1 MGTCYNKGSR
11 TYVTKDRNAGAAT
24 RGGSLSSKQYP
35 NLYRGLHVEGSPGE
49 HQQEADSVVSG
60 VRDVLADFG
69 FDDELRAVFFSSTG
83 TIRRGE
89 ADASMNGAGDL
100 RISTK
105 ALSRGEVNSDSY
117 FASDTFYGTGAHE
130 GGHALVN
137 ALLKNSVTINP
148 DNKSK
153 TAARANL
160 ERATARRK
168 GKLETAIIKEAKKRY
183 GSNPP
188 ISGYGSKNHIEK
200 IAEAVADY
208 YANKSNAKPYSKT
221 IVKVMKDIKSGKY
234 KPKISVSEREM
245 YDR

>member
-1 MGTCYNKGSR
+1 MCGNMGG
-11 TYVTKDRNAGAAT
+11 
-24 RGGSLSSKQYP
+24 GGSSSGQKSP
-35 NLYRGLHVEGSPGE
+35 DIYRGLYVEGSPGE

-69 FDDELRAVFFSSTG
+69 FDDELRGVRFSPTG

-89 ADASMNGAGDL
+89 AEAAMNGLGDL
-100 RISTK
+100 TISTK
-105 ALSRGEVNSDSY
+105 ALSRGEVNSGGY
-117 FASDTFYGTGAHE
+117 LVSDTFYGTGAHE

-148 DNKSK
+148 DDKNKTPS
-153 TAARANL
+153 RANL
-160 ERATARRK
+160 ERATARHK

-200 IAEAVADY
+200 IAEAVSDY
-208 YANKSNAKPYSKT
+208 YTNKGNAKPYSKT
-221 IVKVMKDIKSGKY
+221 IVEVMKDIKSGKF
-234 KPKISVSEREM
+234 KPKIRVSEREM
-245 YDR
+245 YNR

>member
-1 MGTCYNKGSR
+1 MGTCHNKGSR
-11 TYVTKDRNAGAAT
+11 TYSTKGRNATGD
-24 RGGSLSSKQYP
+24 GLSGKQTP
-35 NLYRGLHVEGSPGE
+35 DLYKGLYVEGSPGE
-49 HQQEADSVVSG
+49 HQQKADFVVSG

-69 FDDELRAVFFSSTG
+69 FDDELRAVYFSPTG
-83 TIRRGE
+83 TTRRGE
-89 ADASMNGAGDL
+89 ADASMNGVGDL
-100 RISTK
+100 KISTK
-105 ALSRGEVNSDSY
+105 ALSRGELNSDGY
-117 FASDTFYGTGAHE
+117 FISDTFYGTGAHE

-153 TAARANL
+153 TTARANL
-160 ERATARRK
+160 ERAAARRK

-188 ISGYGSKNHIEK
+188 ISRYGSKNNIEK

-245 YDR
+245 YGR